1 MLQKIYHFLEFQAL
15 NKSDEESVKRKRE
28 QTEFIDQQRQS
39 SKKSKLSEDLE
50 NNVPLAHVP
59 KEMTEQVVEPL
70 PKITRCDV
78 RIKKEDLSTYYCDI
92 LGSDKPQDNCNAAEL
107 SEKELAAIHKPE
119 RDMKKI
125 NSAASHEESNS
136 KDAIRYPNLKAG
148 SCIKESIEEVES
160 KDIVNNDGEIIV
172 EVVKDATERVMQS
185 EDEWYFGTLYSCKLC
200 NFATKIKSKFEDHVQ
215 SAHNSTLAKFHK
227 KYTKTSE
234 KYTCKVCSHV
244 TRHDVEEISRHVDSH
259 FLSLEMYGSL
269 YERNIQQIREKRK
282 QEEANKRMDKTLN
295 NKSKSDDPTEK
306 SDALCENKESKKDN
320 VEKETI
326 DKETLEIQ
334 TMSSHKDEDVITT
347 DDNLISK
354 ALKKCKEVRVLIK
367 KEVILFPLPI
377 ESNEDVK
384 SSLSTNDY
392 VNSVSVYDKVPES
405 VISVEEEAKSL
416 YDLPLVDVSEEV
428 EDCHGMSQ
436 VIEDVLNDLEDPD
449 SSLSKVID
457 RFETE
462 DLDQLDEI
470 QRDQKRE
477 SNVAEIEV
485 EGLDTLKKIQGDSSS
500 VRIVTE
506 DLDEDGPIHK
516 QGAAPS
522 VPKSENHDDEI
533 LGGGRTNHSS
543 VSELKPRD
551 SSEPSSSSTSSSRII
566 SSPRSKPIEASK
578 SSLQSSKED
587 NEVYIYCCPL
597 HNCSFTTDLQVGV
610 KCSLSFPEMII
621 SDK

>member
-1 MLQKIYHFLEFQAL
+1 MTIFE
-15 NKSDEESVKRKRE
+15 KSRAKSL
-28 QTEFIDQQRQS
+28 TLS
-39 SKKSKLSEDLE
+39 SKLKSSFS
-50 NNVPLAHVP
+50 NFSNFQHQQ
-59 KEMTEQVVEPL
+59 QVHHMSSP
-70 PKITRCDV
+70 PSMNT
-78 RIKKEDLSTYYCDI
+78 SMNMM
-92 LGSDKPQDNCNAAEL
+92 SPPQ
-107 SEKELAAIHKPE
+107 S
-119 RDMKKI
+119 
-125 NSAASHEESNS
+125 
-136 KDAIRYPNLKAG
+136 
-148 SCIKESIEEVES
+148 
-160 KDIVNNDGEIIV
+160 
-172 EVVKDATERVMQS
+172 
-185 EDEWYFGTLYSCKLC
+185 
-200 NFATKIKSKFEDHVQ
+200 VQ

-227 KYTKTSE
+227 KYTKTGE

-282 QEEANKRMDKTLN
+282 QEEARKGMDKTFN
-295 NKSKSDDPTEK
+295 NKSKSQDPTEK
-306 SDALCENKESKKDN
+306 SKALCENKESNKDN

-326 DKETLEIQ
+326 EKETLEVQ

-384 SSLSTNDY
+384 DTNEY

-462 DLDQLDEI
+462 DLDQLEEI

-477 SNVAEIEV
+477 SNVTEM
-485 EGLDTLKKIQGDSSS
+485 EGLNTLDSSS
-500 VRIVTE
+500 IRIATE

-522 VPKSENHDDEI
+522 VTKSENHDDEI

-551 SSEPSSSSTSSSRII
+551 SSEPSTSSTSSSRII
-566 SSPRSKPIEASK
+566 SSPRSKPIEASR
-578 SSLQSSKED
+578 SSQQSSEED

-610 KCSLSFPEMII
+610 KCSLSLPEMII